1 MEKLLNKK
9 EVAAI
14 FGVTVKAI
22 DKWMA
27 QKKIPY
33 YPLSRKCVR
42 FRASDLEPY
51 IQQHKE
57 HADPGNALDPPGE
70 NDLNL
75 NRCP

>member
-57 HADPGNALDPPGE
+57 HADPDNTP
-70 NDLNL
+70 DLPERTTL
-75 NRCP
+75 T